1 MNPIPGII
9 IFSAI
14 ETVILTVWLL
24 LLRVG
29 GGLPVSVQA
38 TAAVVLFVGL
48 LLEHAVAYN
57 VGKDRPSFSFPRA

>member
-1 MNPIPGII
+1 MNPIPGIV

-24 LLRVG
+24 LLRIG

-48 LLEHAVAYN
+48 VLEHAVAYN
-57 VGKDRPSFSFPRA
+57 VGKDRPPFSFPRA